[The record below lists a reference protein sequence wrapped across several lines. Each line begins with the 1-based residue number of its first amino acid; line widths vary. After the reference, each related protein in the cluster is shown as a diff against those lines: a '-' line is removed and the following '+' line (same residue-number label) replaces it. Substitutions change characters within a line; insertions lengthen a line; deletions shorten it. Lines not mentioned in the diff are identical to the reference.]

1 MRIAICD
8 DEKNIRE
15 LIGNKVAKQYPE
27 AEIVFFQSGVELL
40 LSDKHV
46 DILFLDIQMS
56 GRDGMETARELRK
69 KDKSVILIFV
79 TAVEEYVFQA
89 FDVGAFNYIVKPI
102 DDTKFVDV
110 LCRAVDEWHSQDTNV
125 REPEANYVM
134 INNGGV
140 HTKVIIEDIVY
151 AEVFNRKVV
160 IHKLDDE
167 IEYYGK
173 MSDLEAVAGD
183 SFFRPHRAYL
193 VNFKYVEKYD
203 ATTIYLVW
211 LPSRS
216 RLIFAS
222 VVLIWAGG
230 VGNMIDRIFRGYVI
244 DFINLSFVDFFVFNF
259 ADCCVVIGCGLLL
272 LYLILDTV
280 REIRQKGEHHAD
292 HPADR
297 DA

>member
-15 LIGNKVAKQYPE
+15 LIGNKVLKQYPE
-27 AEIVFFQSGVELL
+27 ADIVFFQSGEELL
-40 LSDKHV
+40 LSDNHI

-56 GRDGMETARELRK
+56 GRNGMETARELRK
-69 KDKSVILIFV
+69 KDKNVILIFV

-102 DDTKFVDV
+102 DDTKFADV
-110 LCRAVDEWHSQDTNV
+110 LCRAVAEWHSQNTDV
-125 REPEANYVM
+125 RELEANYVM

-140 HTKVIIEDIVY
+140 HTKVVIEDIFY

-193 VNFKYVEKYD
+193 INFKYVEKYD
-203 ATTIYLVW
+203 ATTIYLEKGTA
-211 LPSRS
+211 LMAKQNYPE
-216 RLIFAS
+216 
-222 VVLIWAGG
+222 
-230 VGNMIDRIFRGYVI
+230 
-244 DFINLSFVDFFVFNF
+244 FVKKYMKYNQ
-259 ADCCVVIGCGLLL
+259 
-272 LYLILDTV
+272 
-280 REIRQKGEHHAD
+280 RKG
-292 HPADR
+292 
-297 DA
+297 